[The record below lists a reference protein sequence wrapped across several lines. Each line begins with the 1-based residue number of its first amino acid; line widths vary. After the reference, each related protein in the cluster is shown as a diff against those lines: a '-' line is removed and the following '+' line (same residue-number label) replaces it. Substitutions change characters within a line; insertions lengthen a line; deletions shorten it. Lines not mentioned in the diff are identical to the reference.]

1 MSEEKKHKVELNDET
16 AVKHWAEILH
26 EVKKAYSDHLA
37 CGGNIDDNEEQS
49 IYHLSYILD
58 LIKRLQSENQELK
71 CKKILA
77 YKVLSEETLK
87 GEAKADLIER
97 IRILEHNWSCAEESY
112 NNAVK
117 NSEKIFAEQ
126 KAEIERLTEEKQD
139 IIGRKAG
146 LEYSYNQVK
155 EKNSELQKQVDE
167 LKEQFLFTCKNCH
180 LKKDIELLQYQ
191 KEQADKDTAKEILQD
206 LYYEFDRIGD
216 EGACGEIRLKA
227 EAYGVEVK

>member
-126 KAEIERLTEEKQD
+126 KAEIERLTEE
-139 IIGRKAG
+139 
-146 LEYSYNQVK
+146 
-155 EKNSELQKQVDE
+155 
-167 LKEQFLFTCKNCH
+167 
-180 LKKDIELLQYQ
+180 LKKATETTITASRCFTRMETLYKVKCKELEIAEEKAKQTV
-191 KEQADKDTAKEILQD
+191 KDTAKEIIDALNGMKSTVREIYGASEQAGID
-206 LYYEFDRIGD
+206 MAIKRVELYIQQK
-216 EGACGEIRLKA
+216 GA
-227 EAYGVEVK
+227 EVK

>member
-126 KAEIERLTEEKQD
+126 KAEIERLTEFEQRYLEESKERCKFEQLYEKIRHD
-139 IIGRKAG
+139 HNIGLGIQRNHWEKK
-146 LEYSYNQVK
+146 VK
-155 EKNSELQKQVDE
+155 
-167 LKEQFLFTCKNCH
+167 
-180 LKKDIELLQYQ
+180 
-191 KEQADKDTAKEILQD
+191 QAVKDTAKEIYRELV
-206 LYYEFDRIGD
+206 EMSENPCNSR
-216 EGACGEIRLKA
+216 EEIYQAVFGKR
-227 EAYGVEVK
+227 GVEVEE